1 MLAIAARRRGAAIE
15 LSHRVLGRGLVGLV
29 GGEEEKS
36 GGEDARWV
44 ARGVS
49 SGSEGGLTTRGT
61 TEGAWTHRTFASSTI
76 PLASSTSSTSD
87 GEKREED
94 EGGLSE
100 RATAPE
106 AENTWVDRA
115 LPSSAVPYAKLVR
128 LDRPIGS
135 ALLAWPCFWSI
146 ALAADPGSLPDATT
160 LGLFGVGAFLLR
172 GAGCTVNDL
181 WDRDID
187 GKVAR
192 TRNRPIASG
201 AISVP
206 KAVAFL
212 GAQLGLG
219 LGVLLQLNDYSKIL
233 GASSLALVAAY
244 PGMKRV
250 TNWPQAFLGL
260 TFNWGALLGWAEVRG
275 SCDWGAVLPLYA
287 SGVAWTLVYDT
298 IYAHQDKDDD
308 VKVGV
313 KSTALH
319 FGKDTKKY
327 LSAFA
332 MAGTGALCASGAYV
346 GLDYPFYLGV
356 ASAASHLAW
365 QIGTVNLDDREDC
378 AAKFRSNSTYGAL
391 VFAGIVAGKVF

>member
-1 MLAIAARRRGAAIE
+1 MLAIAARRRGAAID

-29 GGEEEKS
+29 GGEEKKS

-76 PLASSTSSTSD
+76 PLASSSSSSSD
-87 GEKREED
+87 DGKREED

-106 AENTWVDRA
+106 AENTWVDRV

-146 ALAADPGSLPDATT
+146 ALAADAGSLPDATT

-212 GAQLGLG
+212 VAQLGLG
-219 LGVLLQLNDYSKIL
+219 
-233 GASSLALVAAY
+233 
-244 PGMKRV
+244 
-250 TNWPQAFLGL
+250 WAFCC
-260 TFNWGALLGWAEVRG
+260 N
-275 SCDWGAVLPLYA
+275 
-287 SGVAWTLVYDT
+287 
-298 IYAHQDKDDD
+298 
-308 VKVGV
+308 
-313 KSTALH
+313 
-319 FGKDTKKY
+319 
-327 LSAFA
+327 
-332 MAGTGALCASGAYV
+332 
-346 GLDYPFYLGV
+346 
-356 ASAASHLAW
+356 
-365 QIGTVNLDDREDC
+365 
-378 AAKFRSNSTYGAL
+378 
-391 VFAGIVAGKVF
+391 